1 MLDNGRSNCQSNK
14 QPITT
19 VLLDFDVLL
28 KYAFVSPSDYLNTIT
43 YIDQQSSVH
52 SFNISLSTVFI
63 RQHLATSGSIWQ
75 HLAMHLRRGE
85 GKMGGELLQL
95 IKQREGK
102 YLWKEAIKSRQEW
115 GVEKLSLSR
124 TEPCSSPVELS
135 KPTQDQDG
143 SVSTMAHAP
152 LRKLKHRR
160 GPAKSLLLL
169 AVPLSLSI
177 SERWIHIHILLFSSV
192 AVTKG
197 WGVIFG
203 VRGKRNV

>member
-1 MLDNGRSNCQSNK
+1 
-14 QPITT
+14 
-19 VLLDFDVLL
+19 
-28 KYAFVSPSDYLNTIT
+28 
-43 YIDQQSSVH
+43 
-52 SFNISLSTVFI
+52 
-63 RQHLATSGSIWQ
+63 
-75 HLAMHLRRGE
+75 
-85 GKMGGELLQL
+85 MGGELLQL

-160 GPAKSLLLL
+160 GPAKEEPAAPRS
-169 AVPLSLSI
+169 AIESI
-177 SERWIHIHILLFSSV
+177 YIREMDSHSYTIIFLCCSDKGLGSYFWGAWEKECLTQQNKTLKVSNQYYIICTVSYYPALHMASQLF
-192 AVTKG
+192 G
-197 WGVIFG
+197 IF
-203 VRGKRNV
+203 RT